1 MKRKLLSVVLCAA
14 MTASLLAGCGNNSG
28 SSNNNADN
36 KANNS
41 ADNKVDDS
49 EDNNV
54 ADTENNEAPSGPAAS
69 DETVVLRVWAA
80 EEDQNLTN
88 ELVNKFK
95 EANPDQEF
103 DITVGVESEANAKDD
118 ILVDP
123 EAAADVFAFASD
135 QIIDLVNAKVLQP
148 VQDVDTITSSNVS
161 GAVEA
166 ASVDGT
172 LYAYPFSAD
181 NGYFLLYDS
190 NIISDDQVKTWD
202 GILEACGAA
211 GKKAGMVFASGWYN
225 AGFFFGAGFTSE
237 LNADGSTKIDWNGTS
252 STGIKGT
259 DVAQGMLDIAK
270 NPAFLPITDGD
281 SANQIATGTL
291 GAIVSGT
298 WDAEAAQ
305 TAFGDGYRA
314 TVLPTFTV
322 AGEQVQQG
330 SVAGYK
336 FIGVNANSQQVGW
349 AMELAKFLTNEE
361 SQLERFSQRGVGPSN
376 SAVAESEE
384 VKANP
389 ALAAVTEQNGKFGV
403 VQMAGGSYWE
413 PSKSFGEIIA
423 QGNPDGTDLQTLLDN
438 VVEAAAQ
445 PTVAE

>member
-1 MKRKLLSVVLCAA
+1 MKRKLLSAVLCLAMAA
-14 MTASLLAGCGNNSG
+14 TLFTGCGNKSDGG
-28 SSNNNADN
+28 SSTGNDNADN
-36 KANNS
+36 NTT
-41 ADNKVDDS
+41 ADNSGAEDS
-49 EDNNV
+49 
-54 ADTENNEAPSGPAAS
+54 TPAPSG
-69 DETVVLRVWAA
+69 ETITLRVWAA
-80 EEDQNLTN
+80 EEDQDLTN
-88 ELVNKFK
+88 QLVEKFK
-95 EANPDQEF
+95 EANPDQTFE
-103 DITVGVESEANAKDD
+103 ITVGVESEGTAKDT
-118 ILVDP
+118 ILIDP

-135 QIIDLVNAKVLQP
+135 QIVDLTNAKVLQA
-148 VQDVDTITSSNVS
+148 VQDVEAVTSAN
-161 GAVEA
+161 GAGSIEA

-190 NIISDDQVKTWD
+190 SIISDEQVKTWD
-202 GILEACGAA
+202 GILEACNAA

-225 AGFFFGAGFTSE
+225 AGFFFGAGFTCS
-237 LNADGSTKIDWNGTS
+237 LNADGSTTIDWNGTS
-252 STGIKGT
+252 ATGIKGT
-259 DVAQGMLDIAK
+259 DVAQGMLDIAT

-281 SANQIATGTL
+281 TANQIATGSL

-305 TAFGDGYRA
+305 AAFGDGYKA
-314 TVLPTFTV
+314 TILPTFTV

-336 FIGVNANSQQVGW
+336 FIGVNANSAQVGW

-361 SQLERFSQRGVGPSN
+361 SQMERFKQRGIGPSN
-376 SAVAESEE
+376 TAVAESEE
-384 VKANP
+384 VKANE
-389 ALAAVTEQNGKFGV
+389 ALAAVTEQNNNYGV

-438 VVEAAAQ
+438 VVEAVAQ
-445 PTVAE
+445 PTVTE